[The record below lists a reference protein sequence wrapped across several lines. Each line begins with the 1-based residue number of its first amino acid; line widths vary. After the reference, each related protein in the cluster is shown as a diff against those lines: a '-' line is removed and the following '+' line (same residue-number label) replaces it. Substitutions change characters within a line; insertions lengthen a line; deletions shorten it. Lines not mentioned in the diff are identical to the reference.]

1 MNQQGVEAKLQ
12 GDAARANGAIEQEL
26 FLPEEERLANR
37 AAAEFC
43 VPGDRLGSF
52 LARKHPF
59 YYDRD
64 VVAFAK
70 LLSRHPGLIVGQ
82 MQFRLK
88 NYSYLT
94 KYLVKV
100 RSMVLPGAIVDGW
113 GQTPSLQ
120 FTN

>member
-1 MNQQGVEAKLQ
+1 
-12 GDAARANGAIEQEL
+12 
-26 FLPEEERLANR
+26 
-37 AAAEFC
+37 
-43 VPGDRLGSF
+43 
-52 LARKHPF
+52 
-59 YYDRD
+59 
-64 VVAFAK
+64 
-70 LLSRHPGLIVGQ
+70 